1 MRAAHTLRRSL
12 LLALGISLVAVSG
25 FAQTATFKP
34 EVGQAGKD
42 VVWVPT
48 PQALVDK
55 MLDMAKVTPQDYVI
69 DLGSGDGRTVITAAK
84 RGATAKGI
92 EYNPE
97 MVALS
102 QRNAATEGVTAKA
115 TFEKADL
122 FESDF
127 SKATVIT
134 MFLLPDIN
142 LRLRPEDPRPQ
153 AGNPHR
159 VQHVHDGRLATRR
172 RGDGRPGLH
181 DVVQGAVLD
190 RARQGRGNL
199 AASAGRDAADA
210 EVSDGVTERSRTG
223 TSPPRLPTAGCA
235 AMRSPSPPGARP
247 TPAASRATRWQE
259 RHRRERPGAR
269 RGPDNHRRAR
279 RERRVGFSPRA
290 QRSLRLT

>member
-12 LLALGISLVAVSG
+12 LLALGVSLVAVSG

-142 LRLRPEDPRPQ
+142 LRLRPKILDLKPGTRIVSNTFTMDDWQPDEEAT
-153 AGNPHR
+153 AGPEC
-159 VQHVHDGRLATRR
+159 TI
-172 RGDGRPGLH
+172 
-181 DVVQGAVLD
+181 VVQGAVLD
-190 RARQGRGNL
+190 RPRQGRGNL
-199 AASAGRDAADA
+199 AASAG
-210 EVSDGVTERSRTG
+210 
-223 TSPPRLPTAGCA
+223 
-235 AMRSPSPPGARP
+235 
-247 TPAASRATRWQE
+247 
-259 RHRRERPGAR
+259 
-269 RGPDNHRRAR
+269 
-279 RERRVGFSPRA
+279 
-290 QRSLRLT
+290 